1 LKEDW
6 YSTACVHADGST
18 TEIRVHI
25 RPEARRAAEEV
36 TGDSGEMI
44 KRCVWRLIGLKHESN
59 EVRGDSVEFV
69 IDEPKMLELLDL
81 VRKVDLANRQV
92 CRTFN
97 KLDAKS

>member
-1 LKEDW
+1 
-6 YSTACVHADGST
+6 
-18 TEIRVHI
+18 
-25 RPEARRAAEEV
+25 
-36 TGDSGEMI
+36 MI